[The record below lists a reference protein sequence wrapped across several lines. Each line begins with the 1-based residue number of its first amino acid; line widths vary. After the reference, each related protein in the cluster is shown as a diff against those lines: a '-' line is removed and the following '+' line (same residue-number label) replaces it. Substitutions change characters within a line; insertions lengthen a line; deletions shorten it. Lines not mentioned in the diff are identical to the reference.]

1 MIRVEQLSKVFSVK
15 QPRKI
20 PWPWATRQRGMKEI
34 IALDNVSF
42 QLNDGEITGLLGL
55 NGAGK
60 STLMRLVYGLL
71 QPTSGEVWVNDVA
84 VSKNPNQ
91 ARQQLGVLPDD
102 TGLYKRLSARENIR
116 YFGELQG
123 MDAAT
128 LEHSTNQLIGLLG
141 MESIADRVAEGFS
154 LGERMKTALVRAIVH
169 QPQHILLD
177 EPTNGLDVIT
187 TRAVRRLL
195 HELKAQGRCVIFS
208 SHLMHEVS
216 GLCDRIIVIDHGK
229 ILVDGDLETIKA
241 AGQATNLEDAFVN
254 LVASS
259 HHHNHHYNHHNNHHN
274 PHNKEVNHE

>member
-1 MIRVEQLSKVFSVK
+1 MIKVEQLGKLFTAK
-15 QPRKI
+15 KAAKTQ
-20 PWPWATRQRGMKEI
+20 WPWKSNDRESKQI
-34 IALDNVSF
+34 VALDNVSF

-60 STLMRLVYGLL
+60 STLMRLIYGLL
-71 QPTSGEVWVNDVA
+71 QPTTGDVWVNDYA
-84 VSKNPNQ
+84 VSKNANL

-102 TGLYKRLSARENIR
+102 TGLYKRLTARENIR

-123 MDAAT
+123 MSANK
-128 LEHSTNQLIGLLG
+128 LESSINQLIALLG
-141 MESIADRVAEGFS
+141 MEAIADRAADGFS
-154 LGERMKTALVRAIVH
+154 LGERMKTALARAIVH

-195 HELKAQGRCVIFS
+195 KELKNQGRCIIFS

-229 ILVDGDLETIKA
+229 ILVDGDLSAVKDAGKA
-241 AGQATNLEDAFVN
+241 DSLEDAFVN
-254 LVASS
+254 LVAG
-259 HHHNHHYNHHNNHHN
+259 NTDKNADKNMEKNNG
-274 PHNKEVNHE
+274 